1 MSGEPI
7 PHVVDNLVG
16 CALSLCAFHVV
27 EDLNT
32 RLALLQQIN
41 KEYSALS
48 NKLESRNIST
58 NDLDIAAVAAKGKLP
73 SEIDR
78 RDDFELSKDASEKLS
93 QTCPSKVDQLVNFLK
108 QKRIVQINVS
118 LSFKEPE
125 D

>member
-16 CALSLCAFHVV
+16 CALSLCAFYVV

-48 NKLESRNIST
+48 NKLESGNIST
-58 NDLDIAAVAAKGKLP
+58 NDLDIAASAAKGKIP
-73 SEIDR
+73 SEIER
-78 RDDFELSKDASEKLS
+78 RGDFELNKDASERLS
-93 QTCPSKVDQLVNFLK
+93 RTCPSKVDQLVNFLK

-118 LSFKEPE
+118 LSFDEPE